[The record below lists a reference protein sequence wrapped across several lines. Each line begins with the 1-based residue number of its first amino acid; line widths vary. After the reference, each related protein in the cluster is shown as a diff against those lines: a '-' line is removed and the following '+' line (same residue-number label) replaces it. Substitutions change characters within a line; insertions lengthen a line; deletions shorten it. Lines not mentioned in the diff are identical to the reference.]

1 MDAVDASCFQHV
13 EADHSVVIHDDG
25 MVGLDEAH
33 AAHVRRQVEHMLHA
47 LGDGQ
52 AVVHDAEIHQM
63 ELVTEHVLTHVL
75 ILLPIRCHDVV
86 TLGLQ
91 ASGNV
96 RGDESASS
104 CDGNPQLLLRPVW
117 LPLQITGSVL
127 PVYYFLHSIARHSC
141 SLFELAKTTPG
152 CSAAEKSAK
161 KRPNPRRRR
170 QQHKQP
176 QQQQQG
182 NPVDE
187 RKQQRQQKALL
198 ACALFASVFPSAAAS
213 ELPQL
218 LMLEKMNDEHPI
230 GLPLQG

>member
-33 AAHVRRQVEHMLHA
+33 AAHVRRKVEHMLHA

-104 CDGNPQLLLRPVW
+104 CDGNPQLLLRPV
-117 LPLQITGSVL
+117 
-127 PVYYFLHSIARHSC
+127 
-141 SLFELAKTTPG
+141 
-152 CSAAEKSAK
+152 
-161 KRPNPRRRR
+161 
-170 QQHKQP
+170 
-176 QQQQQG
+176 
-182 NPVDE
+182 
-187 RKQQRQQKALL
+187 
-198 ACALFASVFPSAAAS
+198 
-213 ELPQL
+213 
-218 LMLEKMNDEHPI
+218 
-230 GLPLQG
+230 